1 MLMWYL
7 HQGVPLIDTDSLG
20 DIFFFSE
27 WFYFLLSN
35 SKILEQRSQQ
45 LTTWID

>member
-7 HQGVPLIDTDSLG
+7 HQGIPLIDTDSLG
-20 DIFFFSE
+20 DIFFSE

-35 SKILEQRSQQ
+35 SKILEQGSQQ
-45 LTTWID
+45 LIT